1 MRIFLV
7 VLTLS
12 LAACG
17 GSGSS
22 SSSKPDSKPQT
33 SGNSSTNA
41 IPQKNA
47 LALDKFPVSDL
58 QQVTFQSLDSS
69 SIPAIKTF
77 D

>member
-17 GSGSS
+17 GSGS